1 MAKALFT
8 NMPSRKA
15 ALDEEAKVARL
26 RELRLANDRARR
38 EAGTWGELSVREIA
52 HAPTGEVFVLMSRG
66 RNQLDLIKLGRMRAP
81 DLSVA
86 EHARLKEWL
95 VDRAPDELVQTQIA
109 WDLSRSE
116 AARIREARIAEHI
129 AAGRPV
135 INEGGADRHAS
146 PKP

>member
-15 ALDEEAKVARL
+15 MLDEEAKVARL
-26 RELRLANDRARR
+26 RKLRLANNRVRQ
-38 EAGTWGELSVREIA
+38 EAGTWGDLSVREIA
-52 HAPTGEVFVLMSRG
+52 HTPTGEVFVLMSRE
-66 RNQLDLIKLGRMRAP
+66 RDQLDLIKLGRMRAA

-109 WDLSRSE
+109 WDLSRGE
-116 AARIREARIAEHI
+116 AVRIREARIAEHI

-135 INEGGADRHAS
+135 INEAGADRHAS
-146 PKP
+146 PEP